1 MSMITRTKERIK
13 KDEGLRLRI
22 YKCSQGKL
30 TIGYGF
36 NLSDNPITTHVA
48 EMLFNDQFNKNL
60 IPTMQ
65 FAGDTWNVLSE
76 VRQGVLLNMCYQ
88 LGAEKLFGFKQM
100 RSALMELEYDKAA
113 DEMID
118 SLWYQQTPKRA
129 GRLAAEM
136 RLGFEAK
143 E

>member
-1 MSMITRTKERIK
+1 MSMITRAKAQIK

-36 NLSDNPITTHVA
+36 NLSDNPISTHVA

-60 IPTMQ
+60 IPAMQ
-65 FAGDTWNVLSE
+65 FAGDVWNVLSE
-76 VRQGVLLNMCYQ
+76 VRQAVILNMCYQ
-88 LGAEKLFGFKQM
+88 LGPEKLFGFKRM
-100 RSALMELEYDKAA
+100 RAALLELDYDACA
-113 DEMID
+113 DEMLD
-118 SLWYQQTPKRA
+118 SLWATQTPKRA
-129 GRLAAEM
+129 TRLAAEM

-143 E
+143 G